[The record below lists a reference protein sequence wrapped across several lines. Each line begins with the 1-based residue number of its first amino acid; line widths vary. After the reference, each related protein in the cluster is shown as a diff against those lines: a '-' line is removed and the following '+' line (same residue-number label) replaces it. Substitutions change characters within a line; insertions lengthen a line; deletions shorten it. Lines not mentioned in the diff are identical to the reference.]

1 MLKELCELHGVSG
14 DESRVRA
21 FLVSKIPKNGVEVFS
36 DVYGNLI
43 VSGRTMKRPR
53 VMLAAHMDEVGL
65 MISGITKEGL
75 LKFKAIG
82 IVPNVLMAKR
92 VLVGNEKI
100 VGVIGHA
107 PIHLT
112 KQKEREKIPETD
124 SLFIDIGVSSKER
137 AAEMVQV
144 GDYAVFDTP
153 YIENGDTIQ
162 GKAFDNRIGCYVL
175 LRLLLETD
183 LPVCYA
189 FTVQEEVGLRG
200 ARIAAHRVKPDI
212 AIAVDTTSSGEWPED
227 RDLPQYPVMGSG
239 PVITI
244 ADRSVI
250 CDRGVVSLFRE
261 TAEEKGIPYQ
271 LKRPMIGGTDAGP
284 MHLAGAGV
292 RAGVISVAARY
303 IHSPLAFASKQD
315 IGRAVELIR
324 GGIERFMKE
333 GKQWI

>member
-1 MLKELCELHGVSG
+1 MLRELCELHGVSG

-21 FLVSKIPKNGVEVFS
+21 FLQSKIPKSGVEVSS

-43 VSGRTMKRPR
+43 VTARTMKSPR

-82 IVPNVLMAKR
+82 MGPNVLMAKR
-92 VLVGNEKI
+92 VLVGKEQI

-112 KQKEREKIPETD
+112 KRKEREKIPEID
-124 SLFIDIGVSSKER
+124 SLFIDIGAPSKER

-144 GDYAVFDTP
+144 GDYAVFDTQ
-153 YIENGDTIQ
+153 YKENGDTLQ

-175 LRLLLETD
+175 LQLLLDTD

-200 ARIAAHRVKPDI
+200 ARIAAHRVKPDV

-227 RDLPQYPVMGSG
+227 RDLPQYPVMGAG
-239 PVITI
+239 PTITI
-244 ADRSVI
+244 VDRSVI

-261 TAEEKGIPYQ
+261 TAEEEGIPYQ

-284 MHLAGAGV
+284 MHLAGIGV
-292 RAGVISVAARY
+292 RAAVISVAARY
-303 IHSPLAFASKQD
+303 IHSPMAFASKED
-315 IGRAVELIR
+315 IRRTVQLIR
-324 GGIERFMKE
+324 GGIERIMKE
-333 GKQWI
+333 GKQWV

>member
-1 MLKELCELHGVSG
+1 MLQELSELPGVSG

-21 FLVSKIPKNGVEVFS
+21 FVQGKLPRSGAEILT

-43 VSGRTMKRPR
+43 VNAAANRKPR
-53 VMLAAHMDEVGL
+53 VMVAAHMDEVGL
-65 MISGITKEGL
+65 MVSGITKEGL

-82 IVPNVLMAKR
+82 MGPNVLMAKR

-112 KQKEREKIPETD
+112 KREDREKIPEID
-124 SLFIDIGVSSKER
+124 SLFIDIGASSKER
-137 AAEMVQV
+137 AAEMVRV
-144 GDYAVFDTP
+144 GDYAVFDTR
-153 YIENGDTIQ
+153 YKENGDTIQ
-162 GKAFDNRIGCYVL
+162 GKAFDDRVGCYVL
-175 LRLLLETD
+175 LQLLLETD

-200 ARIAAHRVKPDI
+200 AQIAAHRVKPDV

-227 RDLPQYPVMGSG
+227 RDLPQYPVMGAG

-244 ADRSVI
+244 VDRSVI
-250 CDRGVVSLFRE
+250 CDQRVVSLFRQ
-261 TAEEKGIPYQ
+261 TAEERGIPYQ

-284 MHLAGAGV
+284 MHLSGAGV

-303 IHSPLAFASKQD
+303 IHSPLSFASKED
-315 IGRAVELIR
+315 IGRTVQLIR
-324 GGIERFMKE
+324 QGLERIMKE
-333 GKQWI
+333 GKQWV